1 MARDGFL
8 ILDSDLHM
16 MEPDDLWARYL
27 DGPHR
32 GNLPR
37 FFAGQQR
44 KLEASSEDKGNAD
57 SIMGME
63 VAGLAI
69 PAHGKAAA
77 ATASSREL
85 RRRSRARHPHFQ
97 IARESGFDAKSTLT
111 AMDIE
116 GVDVA
121 VMYGTRGRQIL
132 CHDDLAPDYAAA
144 LARAYN
150 NWAHDYCQSHPTR
163 LKFAAQVAMHN
174 IPAAIDEAHR
184 CVRELGAV
192 AIIGTPNPVNGQ
204 HLHDEAC
211 DPLWSALEELGV
223 PIGFHPTG
231 NTSLKDDAGRR
242 YVGHA
247 NFHPIAHAIRNPVE
261 LMGAIASMTTGGILE
276 RHPRLRCAFLEG
288 TAGWPCWWLW
298 RLDDQWGEVRAR
310 LRASAVDAAERILQA
325 PVLHRPRCGR
335 RAGDRCRQQDGSR
348 LLRGL
353 DRLSPSRRRVPRGDG
368 AVLRAAVR
376 RRGSPQDP
384 LGQLRAPLQHRDAG
398 SRLDEGRLRVKELD
412 RLLVD
417 LHVLAV
423 RDGRRLGRAHE
434 VAPAPRS
441 PGGVE

>member
-37 FFAGQQR
+37 FFAVQQR

-97 IARESGFDAKSTLT
+97 IARESGFDAKATLT

-116 GVDVA
+116 SVDVA

-150 NWAHDYCQSHPTR
+150 NWAADYCKTDPQR
-163 LKFAAQVAMHN
+163 LKFAAQIAMHD
-174 IPAAIDEAHR
+174 IPCSVEEAR
-184 CVRELGAV
+184 RSVTELGAV
-192 AIIGTPNPVNGQ
+192 AVIGTPNPVNGQ

-211 DPLWSALEELGV
+211 EPLWDALEQLDV

-231 NTSLKDDAGRR
+231 NTLLKDDAGTR

-261 LMGAIASMTTGGILE
+261 LMGAIASLTTGGVLE
-276 RHPRLRCAFLEG
+276 RHPKLRAAFLEG
-288 TAGWPCWWLW
+288 TAGWLHWLLW
-298 RLDDQWGEVRAR
+298 RLDDQWEKFGPGCERQLSMLPSEYFRRQCYIALDVDEEP
-310 LRASAVDAAERILQA
+310 AVDAVNQIGAEYFVVSSDY
-325 PVLHRPRCGR
+325 PH
-335 RAGDRCRQQDGSR
+335 S
-348 LLRGL
+348 
-353 DRLSPSRRRVPRGDG
+353 DG
-368 AVLRAAVR
+368 AFPEAIEQFLTLPLDDEVR
-376 RRGSPQDP
+376 RKILWDNC
-384 LGQLRAPLQHRDAG
+384 A
-398 SRLDEGRLRVKELD
+398 RLYNID
-412 RLLVD
+412 
-417 LHVLAV
+417 
-423 RDGRRLGRAHE
+423 
-434 VAPAPRS
+434 APA
-441 PGGVE
+441 GGPARG